1 MSNSIFAQLA
11 WLPRPAPGF
20 SAACKSAL
28 EAGDR
33 LGRRLRSLATPALD
47 SNQLAKLARVIG
59 QARAKGASL
68 APLIPFRLG
77 LISNS
82 TTDFLVPALVATA
95 ARHGIALECV
105 CGDYDQGMQEALSA
119 ESKINRAKPD
129 AVLIALDYR
138 GLPFRAVPGDATG
151 AARVIDDVMT
161 HLDTIRQG
169 LKANSN
175 ATLIVQTV
183 ASPPEQLFG
192 SLDAAMPGTLEN
204 LIRAVNRR
212 IVDGIAD
219 SDNLLL
225 DVARL
230 AETVGL
236 AEWHDPMQWNLAKL
250 PFADA
255 LVPLYAD
262 HVGRLI
268 AAQKG
273 KSRRCLVLDLDNT
286 VWGGVIGDDGLEGI
300 QIAQGDAVGE
310 GHLSVQRFALALRE
324 RGVVLAVS
332 SKNNDEVARLPFQRH
347 PEMLLREEH
356 IAVFQANWNDKATN
370 ILAIAEELKLGL
382 ESLVLLD
389 DNPVERD
396 LIRHMIPDVAVPELP
411 DDPAQYARTLA
422 AAGYFDAVAFS
433 DEDRKRA
440 GFYQDNARRLVL
452 QKQAGD
458 LESYLASLQMEIT
471 FQPFD
476 ATGRARIAQL
486 ISKSNQFNLTT
497 KRYSEAQVEEMARDP
512 ACWTLQ
518 VRLTDKLGDN
528 GMICVIV
535 CRKRAAEW
543 EIDTWLMSCRVLG
556 RRVEQMVLREILDH
570 ARRDGARRLIG
581 VYRPTERNKLVE
593 KHYEQLG
600 FAPSGSQPDGTTIW
614 HLAVEGAEV
623 PPAPMKI
630 HRLGFASGTAAEIA
644 A

>member
-1 MSNSIFAQLA
+1 MDGRVSWGVRGGRTGGEAASHRERCGGVGQLDLHSARPVRRKGIRREVLLGRHCQAEERRRVRGSDREEARVAVRPTETTDAAGSKPMSNSIFAQLA

-370 ILAIAEELKLGL
+370 ILAIAEGLTLGL

-389 DNPVERD
+389 VKPVERD
-396 LIRHMIPDVAVPELP
+396 LIRHMIPDVAVPELA
-411 DDPAQYARTLA
+411 DDPAPYAHAPAPA
-422 AAGYFDAVAFS
+422 AYFDPLAVP

-440 GFYQDNARRLVL
+440 GVRQDTRR
-452 QKQAGD
+452 
-458 LESYLASLQMEIT
+458 
-471 FQPFD
+471 P
-476 ATGRARIAQL
+476 
-486 ISKSNQFNLTT
+486 
-497 KRYSEAQVEEMARDP
+497 
-512 ACWTLQ
+512 
-518 VRLTDKLGDN
+518 LG
-528 GMICVIV
+528 
-535 CRKRAAEW
+535 
-543 EIDTWLMSCRVLG
+543 L
-556 RRVEQMVLREILDH
+556 
-570 ARRDGARRLIG
+570 
-581 VYRPTERNKLVE
+581 
-593 KHYEQLG
+593 
-600 FAPSGSQPDGTTIW
+600 
-614 HLAVEGAEV
+614 
-623 PPAPMKI
+623 
-630 HRLGFASGTAAEIA
+630 
-644 A
+644 